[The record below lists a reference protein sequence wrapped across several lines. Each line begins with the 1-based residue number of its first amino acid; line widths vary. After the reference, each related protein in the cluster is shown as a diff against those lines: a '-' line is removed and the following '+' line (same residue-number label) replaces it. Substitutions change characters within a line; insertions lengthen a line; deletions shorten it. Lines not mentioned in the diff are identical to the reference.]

1 MLKNNIKFDKKYSA
15 LRVGDV
21 LSEKLDLKGLEN
33 LNLKKEQR
41 PNNLENLGIAMQE
54 AAQTFGTDSA
64 YGNALN
70 KIAQT
75 QMKLG
80 SAEREMVQ
88 TTSSQTLAPIRRF
101 IDGDMKNIQVFPI
114 IEFPLNNLMFF

>member
-114 IEFPLNNLMFF
+114 I